1 MYVARYLLDIEEF
14 MDAENGEALLAR
26 AFLRVDEERGEKA
39 RRMRPGRARAA
50 SLGAGLL
57 LQIGVREAVAG
68 DTPARAATSRRVDFS
83 GFDMS
88 GPPFTLNVAKKR
100 KKVKGILNRRETVS
114 Q

>member
-39 RRMRPGRARAA
+39 RRMH
-50 SLGAGLL
+50 
-57 LQIGVREAVAG
+57 LQLHTHEKSSYNKHHGH
-68 DTPARAATSRRVDFS
+68 
-83 GFDMS
+83 
-88 GPPFTLNVAKKR
+88 R
-100 KKVKGILNRRETVS
+100 KP

>member
-50 SLGAGLL
+50 SL
-57 LQIGVREAVAG
+57 R
-68 DTPARAATSRRVDFS
+68 
-83 GFDMS
+83 
-88 GPPFTLNVAKKR
+88 
-100 KKVKGILNRRETVS
+100 
-114 Q
+114 